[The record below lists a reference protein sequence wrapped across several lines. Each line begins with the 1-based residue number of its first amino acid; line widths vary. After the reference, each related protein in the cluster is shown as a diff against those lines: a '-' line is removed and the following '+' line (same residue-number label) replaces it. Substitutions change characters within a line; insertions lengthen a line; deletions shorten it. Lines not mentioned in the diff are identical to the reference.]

1 MSFNLVAIII
11 SLLSLTGI
19 LLIVLRKIPVLFSL
33 PKVLPVKGENRLLI
47 KLKEKAKYHNPLK
60 NFSYELFL
68 QKLIS
73 KVRILTLKTEN
84 KTFKW
89 LQHLKKK
96 QQEKK
101 LGEDNYWE
109 EVKKPADDK
118 NLPR

>member
-1 MSFNLVAIII
+1 MSFNLVVVIVSLI
-11 SLLSLTGI
+11 SLAGVLV
-19 LLIVLRKIPVLFSL
+19 IVLRKMPVLLSL
-33 PKVLPVKGENRLLI
+33 PKVSPLKGENKFLAN
-47 KLKEKAKYHNPLK
+47 LKEKAKAFNPLK

-73 KVRILTLKTEN
+73 RVRILILKTEN

>member
-11 SLLSLTGI
+11 SLLSLAGI
-19 LLIVLRKIPVLFSL
+19 LVIVLRKMPVLLSL
-33 PKVLPVKGENRLLI
+33 PKVLPVKGENKLLA
-47 KLKEKAKYHNPLK
+47 KLKVKIKEFNPLK
-60 NFSYELFL
+60 NLSYEMFL

-73 KVRILTLKTEN
+73 RVRILILKTEN
-84 KTFKW
+84 KTFNW

-96 QQEKK
+96 QREKK